1 MLPLAEIPAFLN
13 TLSTSHER
21 KKLVVGKATW
31 SYVETGQGDDLW
43 VTFHGYGQSA
53 EVMAHFMHHFKPNV
67 RSIHFDLPHHG
78 DTFLGKES
86 LKPSELGDLISH
98 ILKVTQQKKCSIL
111 AFSLGGKPALKLVE
125 LAPGR
130 ISEMILIAPDGLKI
144 NPLYRFTANTE
155 IGKYLYGRVI
165 TNPSRV
171 LGTAKI
177 LANMRLLDAKIE
189 VFIRQQ
195 LESRTNRERIYKV
208 WRAFRLITPDLVD
221 IRSKIHRYHIKMT
234 LIFGKHDKIIRPSLA
249 SKLEG
254 ISDGKVHV
262 ILLDKAH
269 NLTTTSVAE
278 ELRLLMA

>member
-1 MLPLAEIPAFLN
+1 
-13 TLSTSHER
+13 
-21 KKLVVGKATW
+21 
-31 SYVETGQGDDLW
+31 
-43 VTFHGYGQSA
+43 
-53 EVMAHFMHHFKPNV
+53 
-67 RSIHFDLPHHG
+67 
-78 DTFLGKES
+78 
-86 LKPSELGDLISH
+86 
-98 ILKVTQQKKCSIL
+98 
-111 AFSLGGKPALKLVE
+111 
-125 LAPGR
+125 
-130 ISEMILIAPDGLKI
+130 MILIAPDGLKI